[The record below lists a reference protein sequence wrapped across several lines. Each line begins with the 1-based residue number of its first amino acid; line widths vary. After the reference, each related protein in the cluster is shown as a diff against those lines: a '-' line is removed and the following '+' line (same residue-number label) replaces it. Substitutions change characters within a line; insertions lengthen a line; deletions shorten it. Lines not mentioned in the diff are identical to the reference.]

1 MQISLADFYIEGVET
16 AIPLYR
22 TILDTKE
29 FISGDLSTDFLDRF
43 KILDRLRD
51 DLKKEASQKSDAAL
65 AATLMH
71 SEFLK
76 TRIRAHKEQHLRW
89 KAQLDRN

>member
-1 MQISLADFYIEGVET
+1 MET

-22 TILDTKE
+22 TILGTKE
-29 FISGDLSTDFLDRF
+29 FVTGDLSTDFLERF

-65 AATLMH
+65 AATLVH

-76 TRIRAHKEQHLRW
+76 SRVKAHKEQSLRW